1 MDYKI
6 LSIVI
11 AILSAIVSGIV
22 GFFSAKYGLKDFVR
36 DKHEELVKKIHDLE
50 IQLEKLKSKD
60 EVQQTVIESLG
71 RSFQDIVTQIN
82 QELKTRKK

>member
-60 EVQQTVIESLG
+60 EVQQTVIDSLG